1 MFLFSSYSVLQNEF
15 LKPVF
20 FKIRVIVPVSE
31 GELAN
36 EKADYKKN

>member
-15 LKPVF
+15 QKPAF
-20 FKIRVIVPVSE
+20 LKIRVIVPVSE

-36 EKADYKKN
+36 EKADY